1 MNKFKRYT
9 ISAGLAVS
17 LAITAFGTSSLASS
31 SNGDNDAPIVVNE
44 GGSVDYDSTD
54 LRNYD
59 EGTEAD
65 TEILQVYKVSNG
77 ELSPISVS
85 QYKAEVSALDTATP
99 ISTILSSLDSIVIQ
113 ETPYTVT
120 RYKESSKAKVRQG
133 GKRVSRYLENRTK
146 SNTSLSLS
154 WDITKSHSYSVSLDA
169 AEKRAVKGGVSYT
182 WSDSASRGGAARLTV
197 KPGRVGWWHFD
208 PIMYKSSGTVSKTYY
223 NGKKT
228 SKKVTATYPKKIGGV
243 IDGYL
248 VAKDRKM

>member
-1 MNKFKRYT
+1 MDN
-9 ISAGLAVS
+9 A
-17 LAITAFGTSSLASS
+17 TS
-31 SNGDNDAPIVVNE
+31 
-44 GGSVDYDSTD
+44 
-54 LRNYD
+54 
-59 EGTEAD
+59 
-65 TEILQVYKVSNG
+65 
-77 ELSPISVS
+77 
-85 QYKAEVSALDTATP
+85 

-146 SNTSLSLS
+146 SNSSLTLS

-169 AEKRAVKGGVSYT
+169 AEKKAVKGGVSYT
-182 WSDSASRGGAARLTV
+182 WSDSASKGGASRLTV

-228 SKKVTATYPKKIGGV
+228 SKKVTATYPKKINGV